1 MLAMKNEQSI
11 LDEQDLEVDY
21 PQGDQ
26 LDYLLAS

>member
-1 MLAMKNEQSI
+1 MLSMKKDQSMV
-11 LDEQDLEVDY
+11 DEQDLEVDY